1 MTALLSADL
10 VHRQITRILVA
21 WGMSENQALE
31 TAYIMVDADLAG
43 IDSHGVSM
51 LPGYHELVESGALD
65 VSAQAEV
72 VTDTAG
78 TAVIDGHHA
87 LGHRTTATAMR
98 KAIEKALQAGIGTVV
113 VKRSKHFG
121 AAGYYASMAAA
132 EGLIGLVA
140 TTTRTRAMVPTH
152 GRRPMLGTNPI
163 AFAAPAS
170 DPGAPF
176 VLDMSTTTVA
186 VNKVKVYNYSAEPLP
201 EGWMVDSKGASI
213 TDSQRAYSLLMDEV
227 EGGLTP
233 LGALNNTSSHKGYG
247 LAVMVQI
254 LAGALAGI
262 SFNRT
267 REEAA
272 RDGVGHFCL
281 ALDPGFFGDRTNFRD
296 HVSEIVDTLRK
307 EVPAESDQP
316 VLVAG
321 DQERTTRQRRRI
333 EGIPMSAA
341 LVAQLKE
348 VCKGSGTKFLLG

>member
-10 VHRQITRILVA
+10 VRRQITAILVT
-21 WGMSENQALE
+21 WGMSRAHAGE
-31 TAYIMVDADLAG
+31 TADIMVDADLAG

-51 LPGYHELVESGALD
+51 LPGYNGLIESGALD
-65 VSAQAEV
+65 ASAQAEMI
-72 VTDTAG
+72 TDTGG

-87 LGHRTTATAMR
+87 LGHRTTANAMR
-98 KAIEKALQAGIGTVV
+98 KATAKALQSGIGAVV

-152 GRRPMLGTNPI
+152 GQRPMLGTNPI
-163 AFAAPAS
+163 AFAAPAADS
-170 DPGAPF
+170 DAPF

-186 VNKVKVYNYSAEPLP
+186 VNKVKVYNYSGEPIP
-201 EGWMVDSKGASI
+201 EGWMVDSAGGSI
-213 TDSQRAYSLLMDEV
+213 TDSHRAYSLLMDEV

-233 LGALNNTSSHKGYG
+233 LGALSGTSSHKGYG

-267 REEAA
+267 PEEAA
-272 RDGVGHFCL
+272 HDGVGHFCL
-281 ALDPGFFGDRTNFRD
+281 ALDPGFFGDNTNFRD
-296 HVSEIVDTLRK
+296 HVSEIVDTLRS
-307 EVPAESDQP
+307 EVPAESDRP

-321 DQERTTRQRRRI
+321 DQERATRQRRRI

-341 LVAQLKE
+341 LLAELKE
-348 VCKGSGTKFLLG
+348 VCSRSGSEFLLD

>member
-1 MTALLSADL
+1 MTALLSAEL
-10 VHRQITRILVA
+10 VARQIWTILLA
-21 WGMSENQALE
+21 WGMSEDQARE
-31 TAYIMVDADLAG
+31 TAEIMVDADLAG

-51 LPGYHELVESGALD
+51 LPGYFGLIESGALD
-65 VSAQAEV
+65 ANAQAEM

-87 LGHRTTATAMR
+87 LGHRTMANAMR
-98 KAIEKALQAGIGTVV
+98 KAIEMALQAGVGAVV

-132 EGLIGLVA
+132 GRVD
-140 TTTRTRAMVPTH
+140 RAGRHYDADPCH
-152 GRRPMLGTNPI
+152 GADARKRPMLGTNPI
-163 AFAAPAS
+163 AFAAPTA
-170 DPGAPF
+170 DPEAPF

-186 VNKVKVYNYSAEPLP
+186 VNKIKVYDYAGEPIP
-201 EGWMVDSKGASI
+201 EGWMVDSAGDSI
-213 TDSQRAYSLLMDEV
+213 TDSRRAYSLLMEEV

-233 LGALNNTSSHKGYG
+233 LGALNDTSSHKGYG

-267 REEAA
+267 SEEAA
-272 RDGVGHFCL
+272 HDGVGHFCL
-281 ALDPGFFGDRTNFRD
+281 VFDPGFFGDNTDFRD
-296 HVSEIVDTLRK
+296 HVSEIVDTLRD
-307 EVPAESDQP
+307 EAPAELNRP

-321 DQERTTRQRRRI
+321 DQERATRRTRRN

-341 LVAQLKE
+341 LSAQLEE
-348 VCKGSGTKFLLG
+348 VCHRSGADFLLG

>member
-1 MTALLSADL
+1 MTALLSAEL
-10 VHRQITRILVA
+10 VARQIWTILLA
-21 WGMSENQALE
+21 WGMSEDQARE
-31 TAYIMVDADLAG
+31 TAEIMVDADLAG

-51 LPGYHELVESGALD
+51 LPGYFGLIESGALD
-65 VSAQAEV
+65 ANAQAEM

-87 LGHRTTATAMR
+87 LGHRTMANAMR
-98 KAIEKALQAGIGTVV
+98 KAIEMALQAGVGAVV

-140 TTTRTRAMVPTH
+140 TTTRTRAMVPTR
-152 GRRPMLGTNPI
+152 GKRPMLGTNPI
-163 AFAAPAS
+163 AFAAPTA
-170 DPGAPF
+170 DPEAPF

-186 VNKVKVYNYSAEPLP
+186 VNKIKVYDYAGEPIP
-201 EGWMVDSKGASI
+201 EGWMVDSAGDSI
-213 TDSQRAYSLLMDEV
+213 TDSRRAYSLLMEEV

-233 LGALNNTSSHKGYG
+233 LGALNDTSSHKGYG

-267 REEAA
+267 SEEAA
-272 RDGVGHFCL
+272 HDGVGHFCL
-281 ALDPGFFGDRTNFRD
+281 VFDPGFFGDNTDFRD
-296 HVSEIVDTLRK
+296 HVSEIVDTLRD
-307 EVPAESDQP
+307 EAPAELNRP

-321 DQERTTRQRRRI
+321 DQERATRRTRRN

-341 LVAQLKE
+341 LSAQLEE
-348 VCKGSGTKFLLG
+348 VCHRSGADFLLG